1 MSAPRISDGMAPRQ
15 RTGMRGRRRRL
26 NLEFRPGVFAQLER
40 LQRHDRSESYIETIE
55 RLITS
60 AHDELYKA
68 A

>member
-1 MSAPRISDGMAPRQ
+1 
-15 RTGMRGRRRRL
+15 MRGRRRRL